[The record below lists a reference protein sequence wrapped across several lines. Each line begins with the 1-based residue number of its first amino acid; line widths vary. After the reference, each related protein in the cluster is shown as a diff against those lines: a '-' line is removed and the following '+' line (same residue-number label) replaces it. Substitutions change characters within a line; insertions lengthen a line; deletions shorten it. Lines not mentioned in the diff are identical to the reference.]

1 VALTQLKLTDLPLIP
16 TRKSDAHKGSFGTVL
31 VIGGSASNARAM
43 LGAPCFAAMGALRSG
58 CGLCHLAVPD
68 RLVAHALEVV
78 PSAMAISLPT
88 DEDGSLVAGFSAG
101 EAEEA
106 ITDAD
111 CTVLG
116 PGLGFGQEEAD
127 IVEHAINATR
137 EDQIPLVID
146 ADGLNNLATRLSP
159 KMKLHNRV
167 VLTPHPGEFKRL
179 LKAALRDTEIET
191 QPQRIAACASLAG
204 HLGCVVVLK
213 GAGTVVSNGSH
224 IFVNDTGSP
233 ALATAGTGD
242 VLAGVIG
249 GLITQYLQAG
259 DLTDLTL
266 MAAASRA
273 VAAHGTAGTLWSQK
287 TGAQAGLLAREL
299 ADHIPAALEG
309 HRSRG

>member
-1 VALTQLKLTDLPLIP
+1 MALKHIQLADLPLIAH
-16 TRKSDAHKGSFGTVL
+16 RQADAHKGSFGTVL

-68 RLVAHALEVV
+68 KLVAHALEVV

-106 ITDAD
+106 MGEAD

-127 IVEHAINATR
+127 IVEHAIAATR
-137 EDQIPLVID
+137 EDEATLVID

-179 LKAALRDTEIET
+179 LRAVQREMPIET
-191 QPQRIAACASLAG
+191 AAERFAACGALAE
-204 HLGCVVVLK
+204 HLGCVIALK
-213 GAGTVVSNGSH
+213 GAGTVVSDGSLVY
-224 IFVNDTGSP
+224 VNDTGSP

-249 GLITQYLQAG
+249 GLAAQFAG
-259 DLTDLTL
+259 SGGLSDVTL
-266 MAAASRA
+266 MAAACRG
-273 VAAHGTAGTLWSQK
+273 VASHGTAGTMWS
-287 TGAQAGLLAREL
+287 TRSGAQAGMLAREL
-299 ADHIPAALEG
+299 ADLIPAALEG
-309 HRSRG
+309 HRAKG